1 MPDPPPLV
9 PARML
14 NEYAYCPRLAYLE
27 WVQGE
32 WEDNVETLEGKRV
45 HRRVDVESYRGRKL
59 HERSVHLSSER
70 LGLTAVIDLV
80 ESRAGRVRPVDY
92 KRGKRPA
99 VAGGAWEPERVQLC
113 AQGLLL
119 REHGFVC
126 SEGLLYFAGSR
137 QKVRVRFTPDLVERT
152 LGLAEEMRRRFALP
166 ELPPPLEDS
175 PKCPRCSLVRICL
188 PEEVNFLR
196 SRVGSVRPIAASD
209 SGGFPLVVQEP
220 GARVGVEGETLVVRQ
235 QRAVLLRRGFDEIS
249 HVVAMGG
256 VQLSGPALRACCQ
269 RDVAVIHTSGSGWF
283 YGITHGMPHKNVELR
298 AAQFAAVRDAG
309 LAAPL
314 ARALVAA
321 KIRNGRVLLRRNGR
335 PGRETLLR
343 MAELARSAESAA
355 DDEELLG
362 LEGSAARL
370 YFGAFPTLLKGG
382 AEAGTA
388 FDLEGRNKRPP
399 RDPVNAL
406 LSFCYTLLAKDFAVA
421 ALTMGFDPLMGFYH
435 RPRYGKP
442 ALALDLMEPFRPVI
456 ADSVVVGVLNNG
468 EIGGSDFVRRA
479 GGVLLKPDAR
489 RRLVQAY
496 ERRLAQKVRHPLFGY
511 RAEYRRIFEIQT
523 RLLARYLLGEIPSYP
538 TFQVR

>member
-70 LGLTAVIDLV
+70 LGLTAVVDLV
-80 ESRAGRVRPVDY
+80 DSKAGRVRPVDY

-99 VAGGAWEPERVQLC
+99 VSGGAWEPERVQLC

-119 REHGFVC
+119 REHGFAC

-137 QKVRVRFTPDLVERT
+137 QKVRVRFTPALVERT
-152 LGLAEEMRRRFALP
+152 LGLAEEMRRRFARP

-196 SRVGSVRPIAASD
+196 TGAGTVRPIAASD
-209 SGGFPLVVQEP
+209 GGGFPLVVQEP
-220 GARVGVEGETLVVRQ
+220 GARVGVEGETLVVRL
-235 QRAVLLRRGFDEIS
+235 QRSVLLRRGLDEVS

-256 VQLSGPALRACCQ
+256 TQLSGPALRACCQ

-335 PGRETLLR
+335 PDRDTLLR
-343 MAELARSAESAA
+343 LAELARSAESAA

-370 YFGAFPTLLKGG
+370 YFGAFPTMLKGG
-382 AEAGTA
+382 GEAGAA

-468 EIGGSDFVRRA
+468 EIGASDFVRRA

-489 RRLVQAY
+489 RRLIQAY

-523 RLLARYLLGEIPSYP
+523 RLLARYLLGEIPGYP
-538 TFQVR
+538 AFQVR